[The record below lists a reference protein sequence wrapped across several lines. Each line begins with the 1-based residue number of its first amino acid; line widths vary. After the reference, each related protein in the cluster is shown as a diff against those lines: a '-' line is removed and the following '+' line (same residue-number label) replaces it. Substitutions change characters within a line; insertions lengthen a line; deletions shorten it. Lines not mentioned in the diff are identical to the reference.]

1 MFVKSIEEGSPNKEE
16 GVKRGWEGDVGG
28 TLGEFVHG
36 YGSVRNFPT
45 MHPVMYEEIA
55 CCVFE
60 QDYDLIPV
68 SFRGPSGIRL
78 GKVSVVDSGGA
89 IRAELEGL
97 EDGARYR
104 GRRD

>member
-1 MFVKSIEEGSPNKEE
+1 VFVESIEGGSPNKEE
-16 GVKRGWEGDVGG
+16 GVKRGWEGDIGG

-45 MHPVMYEEIA
+45 MHTVMYEEIA

-60 QDYDLIPV
+60 QDYDLILV

-78 GKVSVVDSGGA
+78 GKVSVVDSGDA
-89 IRAELEGL
+89 RRAELEGL
-97 EDGARYR
+97 VDKERYR

>member
-1 MFVKSIEEGSPNKEE
+1 MK
-16 GVKRGWEGDVGG
+16 GDVGG

-60 QDYDLIPV
+60 QDYDLILVP
-68 SFRGPSGIRL
+68 FRGPSGIRL
-78 GKVSVVDSGGA
+78 GKVSD
-89 IRAELEGL
+89 IITKIYLKPT
-97 EDGARYR
+97 YR
-104 GRRD
+104 VFR

>member
-1 MFVKSIEEGSPNKEE
+1 
-16 GVKRGWEGDVGG
+16 
-28 TLGEFVHG
+28 
-36 YGSVRNFPT
+36 
-45 MHPVMYEEIA
+45 MHTVMYKEIA
-55 CCVFE
+55 CCVLG
-60 QDYDLIPV
+60 QGNNLIII

-89 IRAELEGL
+89 RRAELEGL

>member
-1 MFVKSIEEGSPNKEE
+1 MGRRY
-16 GVKRGWEGDVGG
+16 RGYAGK
-28 TLGEFVHG
+28 FVHG

-60 QDYDLIPV
+60 QDYDLILVP
-68 SFRGPSGIRL
+68 FRGPSGIRL

-89 IRAELEGL
+89 RRAELEGL
-97 EDGARYR
+97 EDKSEVQGEK
-104 GRRD
+104 GLTG

>member
-1 MFVKSIEEGSPNKEE
+1 MINIFFSRAGRTQGLLYKHRRCCAGK
-16 GVKRGWEGDVGG
+16 
-28 TLGEFVHG
+28 FVHG

-60 QDYDLIPV
+60 QDYDLILV

-89 IRAELEGL
+89 RRAELEGL

>member
-1 MFVKSIEEGSPNKEE
+1 MK
-16 GVKRGWEGDVGG
+16 GDVGG

-45 MHPVMYEEIA
+45 MHPVMYEEIV

-78 GKVSVVDSGGA
+78 GKVSATMAYPSPSF
-89 IRAELEGL
+89 EKHLT
-97 EDGARYR
+97 
-104 GRRD
+104 

>member
-1 MFVKSIEEGSPNKEE
+1 MGRRY
-16 GVKRGWEGDVGG
+16 RGYAGK
-28 TLGEFVHG
+28 FVHG
-36 YGSVRNFPT
+36 YGIVRNFPT

-60 QDYDLIPV
+60 QDYDLILV

-89 IRAELEGL
+89 RRAELEGL